1 MSVPKSPASVLVV
14 DDDVGLL
21 RLAARALERQG
32 YSVATAASG
41 GDAMKL
47 LKLKQPELLLLDLK
61 LQDSDARQ
69 IISQLTAANRLPN
82 FIIITGQG
90 DERVAVEMMKSGA
103 RDYLVKGTEFLE
115 ALPTVTARAL
125 AQIEQE
131 RKLAEAEAMLRLSE
145 ERFRV
150 ALKNSPIIVFNQDAD
165 LRYTWVHHGEI
176 FQPGRDLLGQTD
188 AELFSGE
195 EADRMT
201 QIKLRVLMR
210 GVAIRQEVSG
220 TVAGQRH
227 YYDLTVEP
235 VRNAAGEIT
244 GITGAAMEITER
256 KRLEEEVLQISDDEQ
271 RRIGQD
277 LHDGICQHLAGI
289 ELKSQSL
296 AESLEKKSKPAAAQA
311 EQIAKHVRDVIGQT
325 RSLARGLSGFIL
337 EAEGWVSALKEMA
350 ENTERMFNVKCN
362 FQADAAVAITDQTA
376 ATHLYRIAQEAVTN
390 AIKHGRAKAI
400 EIRLSQADDKILLTV
415 SDNGVGM
422 PSPQPTG
429 SGMGLRTMHYRAGL
443 IGATILVQSQA
454 KGGTRIICFLP
465 HPVAPKEKGA
475 GP

>member
-1 MSVPKSPASVLVV
+1 MSVRKTPASLLVV
-14 DDDVGLL
+14 DDDAGLL

-32 YSVATAASG
+32 YAVTTAASG
-41 GDAMKL
+41 AEA
-47 LKLKQPELLLLDLK
+47 LKALQSHRPDLLLLDLK
-61 LQDSDARQ
+61 LQDTDARQ
-69 IISQLTAANRLPN
+69 IISQLAALNRLTD
-82 FIIITGQG
+82 FLIITGQG

-103 RDYLVKGTEFLE
+103 RDYLVKGKEFLD
-115 ALPTVTARAL
+115 ALPSVTARAL

-131 RKLAEAEAMLRLSE
+131 RKLAEAEAALRLSE

-150 ALKNSPIIVFNQDAD
+150 ALKNSPILVFNQDAD

-176 FQPGRDLLGQTD
+176 VQPGRDMLGLTD
-188 AELFSGE
+188 AELFSPE

-220 TVAGQRH
+220 TVDGQKR

-235 VRNAAGEIT
+235 VRNAAGDIT

-256 KRLEEEVLQISDDEQ
+256 KRLEEEVLHISDEEQ

-296 AESLEKKSKPAAAQA
+296 AESLEKKSKTAATQA
-311 EQIAKHVRDVIGQT
+311 EQIAAHVRDVIVQT

-337 EAEGWVSALKEMA
+337 ESEGWVSALKELA

-362 FQADAAVAITDQTA
+362 FKADAAVAIGDQTA
-376 ATHLYRIAQEAVTN
+376 AAHLYRIAQEAVTN
-390 AIKHGRAKAI
+390 AIKHGRATAI
-400 EIRLSQADDKILLTV
+400 EISLSETEDKMLLTV
-415 SDNGVGM
+415 GDNGVGM
-422 PSPQPTG
+422 RSPQPSST
-429 SGMGLRTMHYRAGL
+429 GMGLRTMHYRAGL
-443 IGATILVQSQA
+443 IGATLLVQSQA

-465 HPVAPKEKGA
+465 RRAAPAEKG
-475 GP
+475 